1 MKQKLKKL
9 FIIDGYAILYRA
21 HYALIRNPLIT
32 SYGFHTSALFGFTNQ
47 LIKIIKDENPDYLV
61 CAFDSKEKTFRHKIY
76 SDYKAN
82 RPEMP
87 EELQK
92 QIPHLWELLDGMNIP
107 VLRKPGYEADD
118 IIGTVTESVL
128 DKKIQSYIVS
138 GDKDFM
144 QLINDKIFLYTPGKR
159 NSAPDIYDKDGV
171 IKKWGLPPEKI
182 IDLLALMGDS
192 SDNVPGVA
200 GVGVKTAVKL
210 LKEYDNI
217 ESVLDNASKISNK
230 RVHNGLING
239 RDKAFLSKEL
249 VTIIKDVNVDTNVE
263 NFLLRS
269 FDQEALGKKFE
280 ELEFYALLK
289 YLAIDEPEKIT
300 KKEEKNY
307 QTILDLKALKEMV
320 DELKNAK
327 YVSIDLETT
336 SVNPMLAEIVGIS
349 VSYNK
354 NSAFYIPILYPE
366 KKKNNF
372 GDNDLKV
379 ALSVMKEFLENN
391 DIRKVGQNIKYDALI
406 LYRHGVKVSNIFLDT
421 MIAAHILN
429 PAARSYKLDAL
440 SIEFLNYNM
449 VPIEDLIGKG
459 KDQITMDLVPLDKIS
474 YYAAEDADIV
484 FQLAEIFAPKLE
496 ENGQLNFFADI
507 EMPLI
512 DVLMKMENEGVYVDE
527 DLLNEM
533 SLNIG
538 ERLDLL
544 VKEIYNIAEEEFN
557 INSTQQLAKILFD
570 DLKLTQIKKRS
581 TAENVLKELVN
592 EHELPELILSYRKLN
607 KLKNTYIDALPAS
620 INKKTKRI
628 HSTFNQTIA
637 ATGRL
642 SSTGPNFQNI
652 PIRTVDGREI
662 RKSFIAQQK
671 NWGIF
676 SADYSQ
682 IELRIMAH
690 LSEDKE
696 LCKAFKDNLDIH
708 DRTASLIYNVPLDDV
723 QPEMRRTAKVI
734 NFGIMY
740 GAGPFRISQELGIS
754 RKAAQEIIKQY
765 FIQYSGIQNYIDDTL
780 SKARSD
786 NYVETILGRRRY
798 VWDVNSDNALKKQAA
813 ERVAINM
820 PIQGSAAELI
830 KIAMIDIQK
839 NIENDKLNS
848 KMILQIHDELLFEY
862 PLDEEEHLISMVKK
876 SMENAMSLKVPIIV
890 DYGFGKDWFEA
901 H

>member
-230 RVHNGLING
+230 RVHNGLMNG

-249 VTIIKDVNVDTNVE
+249 VTIIKDVDVDTNVE
-263 NFLLRS
+263 NFLLKS

-372 GDNDLKV
+372 GVNDLEV
-379 ALSVMKEFLENN
+379 VLSIMKEFLENK
-391 DIRKVGQNIKYDALI
+391 DIRKIGQNIKYDALI

-429 PAARSYKLDAL
+429 PAAKSYKLDAL

-484 FQLAEIFAPKLE
+484 FQLAEIFTPKLE

-696 LCKAFKDNLDIH
+696 LCNAFKDNLDIH

-798 VWDVNSDNALKKQAA
+798 VWDVNSENALKKQAA

-839 NIENDKLNS
+839 NIENDKLKS

-862 PLDEEEHLISMVKK
+862 PLDEEEHLILMVKK
-876 SMENAMSLKVPIIV
+876 SMENAMNLKVPIIV

>member
-230 RVHNGLING
+230 RVHNGLMNG

-249 VTIIKDVNVDTNVE
+249 VTIIKDVDVDTNVE
-263 NFLLRS
+263 NFLLKS

-289 YLAIDEPEKIT
+289 YLAIDAPEKIT

-372 GDNDLKV
+372 GDNDLEV
-379 ALSVMKEFLENN
+379 ALSVMKEFLESK

-429 PAARSYKLDAL
+429 PAAKSYKLDAL

-798 VWDVNSDNALKKQAA
+798 VWDVNSENALKKQAA

-862 PLDEEEHLISMVKK
+862 PLDEEEHLILMVKK

>member
-217 ESVLDNASKISNK
+217 ESVLDNAPKISNK

-249 VTIIKDVNVDTNVE
+249 VTIIKDVDVDTNVE
-263 NFLLRS
+263 NFLLKS

-289 YLAIDEPEKIT
+289 YLAIDAPEKIT

-320 DELKNAK
+320 VELKNAK

-372 GDNDLKV
+372 GDNDLEV
-379 ALSVMKEFLENN
+379 ALSVMKEFLENK

-538 ERLDLL
+538 DRLDLL

-620 INKKTKRI
+620 INKNTKRI

-652 PIRTVDGREI
+652 PIRTVEGREI

-798 VWDVNSDNALKKQAA
+798 VWDVNSENALKKQAA

>member
-249 VTIIKDVNVDTNVE
+249 VTIIKDVDVDTNVE
-263 NFLLRS
+263 NFLLKS

-289 YLAIDEPEKIT
+289 YLAIDAPETIT

-372 GDNDLKV
+372 GGNDLEV
-379 ALSVMKEFLENN
+379 VLSIMKEFLENK
-391 DIRKVGQNIKYDALI
+391 DIRKIGQNIKYDALI

-429 PAARSYKLDAL
+429 PAAKSYKLDAL

-620 INKKTKRI
+620 INKNTKRI

-798 VWDVNSDNALKKQAA
+798 VWDVNSENALKKQAA

>member
-82 RPEMP
+82 RPKMP
-87 EELQK
+87 EELQN

-128 DKKIQSYIVS
+128 DKKIESFIVS

-144 QLINDKIFLYTPGKR
+144 QLINDKVFLYTPGKR

-217 ESVLDNASKISNK
+217 ESVLNNASKISNK

-249 VTIIKDVNVDTNVE
+249 VTIIKDVDVDTNVE
-263 NFLLRS
+263 NFLLKS

-289 YLAIDEPEKIT
+289 YLAIDAPEKIT
-300 KKEEKNY
+300 KREEKNY
-307 QTILDLKALKEMV
+307 QTILDLKVLKEMI

-349 VSYNK
+349 LSFNK
-354 NSAFYIPILYPE
+354 NCAFYIPIIYPE

-372 GDNDLKV
+372 GDNDLEV
-379 ALSVMKEFLENN
+379 ALSVMKEFLENK

-406 LYRHGVKVSNIFLDT
+406 LNRHGVKVSNIFLDT

-429 PAARSYKLDAL
+429 PAARSYKLDVL

-449 VPIEDLIGKG
+449 VPIEELIGKG

-484 FQLAEIFAPKLE
+484 FQLVEIFAPKLE

-512 DVLMKMENEGVYVDE
+512 DVLMKMEIEGVYVDE

-533 SLNIG
+533 SLNVG
-538 ERLDLL
+538 DRLDLL

-620 INKKTKRI
+620 INKNTKRI

-690 LSEDKE
+690 LSKDKE

-723 QPEMRRTAKVI
+723 QSEMRRTAKVI

-754 RKAAQEIIKQY
+754 RSAAQEIIKQY

-798 VWDVNSDNALKKQAA
+798 VWDVNSENALKKQAA

-862 PLDEEEHLISMVKK
+862 PFDEEEHLISMVKK

>member
-1 MKQKLKKL
+1 
-9 FIIDGYAILYRA
+9 
-21 HYALIRNPLIT
+21 
-32 SYGFHTSALFGFTNQ
+32 
-47 LIKIIKDENPDYLV
+47 
-61 CAFDSKEKTFRHKIY
+61 
-76 SDYKAN
+76 
-82 RPEMP
+82 
-87 EELQK
+87 
-92 QIPHLWELLDGMNIP
+92 
-107 VLRKPGYEADD
+107 
-118 IIGTVTESVL
+118 
-128 DKKIQSYIVS
+128 
-138 GDKDFM
+138 
-144 QLINDKIFLYTPGKR
+144 
-159 NSAPDIYDKDGV
+159 
-171 IKKWGLPPEKI
+171 
-182 IDLLALMGDS
+182 
-192 SDNVPGVA
+192 
-200 GVGVKTAVKL
+200 
-210 LKEYDNI
+210 
-217 ESVLDNASKISNK
+217 
-230 RVHNGLING
+230 
-239 RDKAFLSKEL
+239 
-249 VTIIKDVNVDTNVE
+249 
-263 NFLLRS
+263 
-269 FDQEALGKKFE
+269 
-280 ELEFYALLK
+280 
-289 YLAIDEPEKIT
+289 
-300 KKEEKNY
+300 
-307 QTILDLKALKEMV
+307 
-320 DELKNAK
+320 
-327 YVSIDLETT
+327 
-336 SVNPMLAEIVGIS
+336 MLAEIVGIS

-372 GDNDLKV
+372 GDNDLEV

-429 PAARSYKLDAL
+429 PAAKSYKLDAL

-620 INKKTKRI
+620 INKNTKRI

-798 VWDVNSDNALKKQAA
+798 VWDVNSENALKKQAA

>member
-128 DKKIQSYIVS
+128 DKKIESFIVS

-144 QLINDKIFLYTPGKR
+144 QLINDKVFLYTPGKR

-210 LKEYDNI
+210 LKKYDNI
-217 ESVLDNASKISNK
+217 ESVLNNAPKISNK

-249 VTIIKDVNVDTNVE
+249 VTIVKDVDVDTSVE
-263 NFLLRS
+263 NFLLKS

-289 YLAIDEPEKIT
+289 YLAIDTPEKIT

-307 QTILDLKALKEMV
+307 QTILNLKALKEMV

-349 VSYNK
+349 VSFNK
-354 NSAFYIPILYPE
+354 NCAFYIPIIYPE

-372 GDNDLKV
+372 GDNDLEV
-379 ALSVMKEFLENN
+379 ALSVMKEFLENK

-449 VPIEDLIGKG
+449 VPIEELIGKG

-484 FQLAEIFAPKLE
+484 FQLVEIFAPKLE

-512 DVLMKMENEGVYVDE
+512 DVLMKMEIEGVYVDE

-533 SLNIG
+533 SLNVG
-538 ERLDLL
+538 DRLDLL

-620 INKKTKRI
+620 INKNTKRI

-652 PIRTVDGREI
+652 PIRTVEGREI

-723 QPEMRRTAKVI
+723 QSEMRRTAKVI

-754 RKAAQEIIKQY
+754 RSAAQEIIKQY

-798 VWDVNSDNALKKQAA
+798 VWDVNSENALKKQAA

-862 PLDEEEHLISMVKK
+862 PFDEEEHLISMVKK

>member
-200 GVGVKTAVKL
+200 GVGIKTAVKL

-230 RVHNGLING
+230 RVHNGLMNG

-249 VTIIKDVNVDTNVE
+249 VTIIKDVDVDTNVE
-263 NFLLRS
+263 NFLLKS

-289 YLAIDEPEKIT
+289 YLAIDAPETFT

-372 GDNDLKV
+372 GVNDLEV
-379 ALSVMKEFLENN
+379 VLSIMKEFLENK
-391 DIRKVGQNIKYDALI
+391 DIRKIGQNIKYDALI

-429 PAARSYKLDAL
+429 PAAKSYKLDAL

-620 INKKTKRI
+620 INKNTKRI

>member
-144 QLINDKIFLYTPGKR
+144 QLINDKVFLYTPGKR

-217 ESVLDNASKISNK
+217 ESVLDNAPKISNK

-249 VTIIKDVNVDTNVE
+249 VTIIKDVEVDTNVE
-263 NFLLRS
+263 NFLLKS
-269 FDQEALGKKFE
+269 FDQEVLGKKFE

-372 GDNDLKV
+372 GSNDLEV
-379 ALSVMKEFLENN
+379 ALSIMKEFLENK
-391 DIRKVGQNIKYDALI
+391 DIRKIGQNIKYDALI

-538 ERLDLL
+538 DRLDLL

-696 LCKAFKDNLDIH
+696 LCNAFKDNLDIH

-798 VWDVNSDNALKKQAA
+798 VWDVNSENALKKQAA

-862 PLDEEEHLISMVKK
+862 PFDEEEHLISMVKK

>member
-230 RVHNGLING
+230 RVHNGLMNG

-249 VTIIKDVNVDTNVE
+249 VTIIKDVDVDTNVE
-263 NFLLRS
+263 NFLLKS

-289 YLAIDEPEKIT
+289 YLAIDAPEKIT

-372 GDNDLKV
+372 GDNDLEV
-379 ALSVMKEFLENN
+379 ALSIMKEFLENK
-391 DIRKVGQNIKYDALI
+391 DIRKIGQNIKYDALI

-429 PAARSYKLDAL
+429 PAAKSYKLDAL

-620 INKKTKRI
+620 INKNTKRI

-798 VWDVNSDNALKKQAA
+798 VWDVNSENALKKQAA

>member
-249 VTIIKDVNVDTNVE
+249 VTIIKDVDVDTNVE
-263 NFLLRS
+263 NFLLKS
-269 FDQEALGKKFE
+269 FNQEVLGKKFE

-289 YLAIDEPEKIT
+289 YLAIDEPEKIN

-307 QTILDLKALKEMV
+307 QTILDLKTLKKMV

-372 GDNDLKV
+372 GSNDLEV
-379 ALSVMKEFLENN
+379 ALSIMKEFLENK
-391 DIRKVGQNIKYDALI
+391 DIRKIGQNIKYDALI

-429 PAARSYKLDAL
+429 PAAKSYKLDAL

-620 INKKTKRI
+620 INKNTKRI

-690 LSEDKE
+690 LSEDEE

-798 VWDVNSDNALKKQAA
+798 VWDVNSENALKKQAA

-876 SMENAMSLKVPIIV
+876 SMENAMSLNVPIIV

>member
-1 MKQKLKKL
+1 
-9 FIIDGYAILYRA
+9 
-21 HYALIRNPLIT
+21 
-32 SYGFHTSALFGFTNQ
+32 
-47 LIKIIKDENPDYLV
+47 
-61 CAFDSKEKTFRHKIY
+61 
-76 SDYKAN
+76 
-82 RPEMP
+82 
-87 EELQK
+87 
-92 QIPHLWELLDGMNIP
+92 
-107 VLRKPGYEADD
+107 
-118 IIGTVTESVL
+118 
-128 DKKIQSYIVS
+128 
-138 GDKDFM
+138 
-144 QLINDKIFLYTPGKR
+144 
-159 NSAPDIYDKDGV
+159 
-171 IKKWGLPPEKI
+171 
-182 IDLLALMGDS
+182 
-192 SDNVPGVA
+192 
-200 GVGVKTAVKL
+200 
-210 LKEYDNI
+210 
-217 ESVLDNASKISNK
+217 
-230 RVHNGLING
+230 
-239 RDKAFLSKEL
+239 
-249 VTIIKDVNVDTNVE
+249 
-263 NFLLRS
+263 
-269 FDQEALGKKFE
+269 
-280 ELEFYALLK
+280 
-289 YLAIDEPEKIT
+289 
-300 KKEEKNY
+300 
-307 QTILDLKALKEMV
+307 
-320 DELKNAK
+320 
-327 YVSIDLETT
+327 
-336 SVNPMLAEIVGIS
+336 
-349 VSYNK
+349 
-354 NSAFYIPILYPE
+354 
-366 KKKNNF
+366 
-372 GDNDLKV
+372 
-379 ALSVMKEFLENN
+379 
-391 DIRKVGQNIKYDALI
+391 
-406 LYRHGVKVSNIFLDT
+406 

-620 INKKTKRI
+620 INKNTKRI

-798 VWDVNSDNALKKQAA
+798 VWDVNSENALKKQAA

-862 PLDEEEHLISMVKK
+862 PLDEEEHLILMVKK

>member
-230 RVHNGLING
+230 RVHNGLMNG

-249 VTIIKDVNVDTNVE
+249 VTIIKDVDVDTNVE
-263 NFLLRS
+263 NFLLKS

-289 YLAIDEPEKIT
+289 YLAIDAPETFT

-372 GDNDLKV
+372 GVNDLEV
-379 ALSVMKEFLENN
+379 VLSIMKEFLENK
-391 DIRKVGQNIKYDALI
+391 DIRKIGQNIKYDALI

-696 LCKAFKDNLDIH
+696 LCNAFKDNLDIH

-798 VWDVNSDNALKKQAA
+798 VWDVNSENALKKQAA

-862 PLDEEEHLISMVKK
+862 PLDEEEHLILMVKK

>member
-230 RVHNGLING
+230 RVHNGLMNG

-249 VTIIKDVNVDTNVE
+249 VTIIKDVDVDTNVE
-263 NFLLRS
+263 NFLLKS

-289 YLAIDEPEKIT
+289 YLAIDAPEKIT

-372 GDNDLKV
+372 GVNDLEV
-379 ALSVMKEFLENN
+379 VLSIMKEFLENK
-391 DIRKVGQNIKYDALI
+391 DIRKIGQNIKYDALI

-429 PAARSYKLDAL
+429 PAAKSYKLDAL

-620 INKKTKRI
+620 INKNTKRI

-798 VWDVNSDNALKKQAA
+798 VWDVNSENALKKQAA

>member
-230 RVHNGLING
+230 RVHNGLMNG

-249 VTIIKDVNVDTNVE
+249 VTIIKDVDVDTNVE
-263 NFLLRS
+263 NFLLKS

-289 YLAIDEPEKIT
+289 YLAIDAPEKIT

-372 GDNDLKV
+372 GVNDLEV
-379 ALSVMKEFLENN
+379 ALSIMKEFLENK
-391 DIRKVGQNIKYDALI
+391 DIRKIGQNIKYDALI

-429 PAARSYKLDAL
+429 PAAKSYKLDAL

-449 VPIEDLIGKG
+449 VPIEELIGKG

-620 INKKTKRI
+620 INKNTKRI

-696 LCKAFKDNLDIH
+696 LCNAFKDNLDIH

-798 VWDVNSDNALKKQAA
+798 VWDVNSENALKKQAA

>member
-1 MKQKLKKL
+1 
-9 FIIDGYAILYRA
+9 
-21 HYALIRNPLIT
+21 
-32 SYGFHTSALFGFTNQ
+32 
-47 LIKIIKDENPDYLV
+47 
-61 CAFDSKEKTFRHKIY
+61 
-76 SDYKAN
+76 
-82 RPEMP
+82 
-87 EELQK
+87 
-92 QIPHLWELLDGMNIP
+92 
-107 VLRKPGYEADD
+107 
-118 IIGTVTESVL
+118 
-128 DKKIQSYIVS
+128 
-138 GDKDFM
+138 
-144 QLINDKIFLYTPGKR
+144 
-159 NSAPDIYDKDGV
+159 
-171 IKKWGLPPEKI
+171 
-182 IDLLALMGDS
+182 
-192 SDNVPGVA
+192 
-200 GVGVKTAVKL
+200 
-210 LKEYDNI
+210 
-217 ESVLDNASKISNK
+217 
-230 RVHNGLING
+230 
-239 RDKAFLSKEL
+239 
-249 VTIIKDVNVDTNVE
+249 
-263 NFLLRS
+263 
-269 FDQEALGKKFE
+269 
-280 ELEFYALLK
+280 
-289 YLAIDEPEKIT
+289 
-300 KKEEKNY
+300 
-307 QTILDLKALKEMV
+307 
-320 DELKNAK
+320 
-327 YVSIDLETT
+327 
-336 SVNPMLAEIVGIS
+336 MLAEIVGIS

-372 GDNDLKV
+372 GVNDLEV
-379 ALSVMKEFLENN
+379 VLSIMKEFLENK
-391 DIRKVGQNIKYDALI
+391 DIRKIGQNIKYDALI

-449 VPIEDLIGKG
+449 VPIEELIGKG

-607 KLKNTYIDALPAS
+607 KLKNTYIDALPES
-620 INKKTKRI
+620 INKNTKRI

-798 VWDVNSDNALKKQAA
+798 VWDVNSENALKKQAA

-862 PLDEEEHLISMVKK
+862 PLDEEEHLILMVKK

>member
-210 LKEYDNI
+210 LKEYHNI

-230 RVHNGLING
+230 RVHNGLMNG

-249 VTIIKDVNVDTNVE
+249 VTIIKDVDVDTNVE
-263 NFLLRS
+263 NFLLKS

-289 YLAIDEPEKIT
+289 YLAIDAPETFT

-372 GDNDLKV
+372 GVNDLEV
-379 ALSVMKEFLENN
+379 VLSIMKEFLENK
-391 DIRKVGQNIKYDALI
+391 DIRKIGQNIKYDALI

-429 PAARSYKLDAL
+429 PAAKSYKLDAL

-484 FQLAEIFAPKLE
+484 FQLAEIFTPKLE

-696 LCKAFKDNLDIH
+696 LCNAFKDNLDIH

-798 VWDVNSDNALKKQAA
+798 VWDVNSENALKKQAA

-862 PLDEEEHLISMVKK
+862 PLDEEEHLILMVKK

>member
-118 IIGTVTESVL
+118 IIGTLTESVL

-249 VTIIKDVNVDTNVE
+249 VTIIKDVDVDTNVE
-263 NFLLRS
+263 NFLLKS

-320 DELKNAK
+320 VELKNAK

-372 GDNDLKV
+372 GGNDLEV
-379 ALSVMKEFLENN
+379 VLSIMKEFLENK
-391 DIRKVGQNIKYDALI
+391 DIRKIGQNIKYDALI

-449 VPIEDLIGKG
+449 VPIEELIGKG

-620 INKKTKRI
+620 INKNTKRI

-798 VWDVNSDNALKKQAA
+798 VWDVNSENALKKQAA

>member
-200 GVGVKTAVKL
+200 GVGIKTAVKL

-230 RVHNGLING
+230 RVHNGLMNG

-249 VTIIKDVNVDTNVE
+249 VTIIKDVDVDTNVE
-263 NFLLRS
+263 NFLLKS

-289 YLAIDEPEKIT
+289 YLAIDAPETFT

-372 GDNDLKV
+372 GGNDLEV
-379 ALSVMKEFLENN
+379 VLSIMKEFLENK
-391 DIRKVGQNIKYDALI
+391 DIRKIGQNIKYDALI

-429 PAARSYKLDAL
+429 PAAKSYKLDAL

-538 ERLDLL
+538 ERLDQL

-620 INKKTKRI
+620 INKNTKRI

-696 LCKAFKDNLDIH
+696 LCNAFKDNLDIH

-798 VWDVNSDNALKKQAA
+798 VWDVNSENALKKQAA

-862 PLDEEEHLISMVKK
+862 PLDEEEHLILMVKK

>member
-249 VTIIKDVNVDTNVE
+249 VTIIKDVDVDTNVE
-263 NFLLRS
+263 NFLLKS

-289 YLAIDEPEKIT
+289 YLAIDAPEKIT

-372 GDNDLKV
+372 GDNDLEV
-379 ALSVMKEFLENN
+379 ALSIMKEFLENK

-406 LYRHGVKVSNIFLDT
+406 LFRHGVKVSNIFLDT

-538 ERLDLL
+538 DRLDLL

-620 INKKTKRI
+620 INKNTKRI

-798 VWDVNSDNALKKQAA
+798 VWDVNSENALKKQAA

>member
-144 QLINDKIFLYTPGKR
+144 QLINDKVFLYTPGKR

-217 ESVLDNASKISNK
+217 ESVLDNAPKISNK

-249 VTIIKDVNVDTNVE
+249 VTIIKDVDVDTNVE
-263 NFLLRS
+263 NFLLKS

-289 YLAIDEPEKIT
+289 YLAIDAPEKIT

-320 DELKNAK
+320 VELKNAK

-372 GDNDLKV
+372 GDNDLEV
-379 ALSVMKEFLENN
+379 ALSVMKEFLENK

-406 LYRHGVKVSNIFLDT
+406 LFRHGVKVSNIFLDT

-620 INKKTKRI
+620 INKNTKRI

-798 VWDVNSDNALKKQAA
+798 VWDVNSENALKKQAA

>member
-249 VTIIKDVNVDTNVE
+249 VTIIKDVDVDTNVE
-263 NFLLRS
+263 NFLLKS

-289 YLAIDEPEKIT
+289 YLAIDAPETFT

-372 GDNDLKV
+372 GVNDLEV
-379 ALSVMKEFLENN
+379 VLSIMKEFLENK
-391 DIRKVGQNIKYDALI
+391 DIRKIGQNIKYDALI

-429 PAARSYKLDAL
+429 PAAKSYKLDAL

-696 LCKAFKDNLDIH
+696 LCNAFKDNLDIH

-798 VWDVNSDNALKKQAA
+798 VWDVNSENALKKQAA

-839 NIENDKLNS
+839 NIENDKLKS

>member
-230 RVHNGLING
+230 RVHNGLMNG

-249 VTIIKDVNVDTNVE
+249 VTIIKDVDVDTNVE
-263 NFLLRS
+263 NFLLKS

-320 DELKNAK
+320 VELKNAK

-372 GDNDLKV
+372 GDNDLEV

-429 PAARSYKLDAL
+429 PAAKSYKLDAL

-620 INKKTKRI
+620 INKNTKRI

-798 VWDVNSDNALKKQAA
+798 VWDVNSENALKKQAA